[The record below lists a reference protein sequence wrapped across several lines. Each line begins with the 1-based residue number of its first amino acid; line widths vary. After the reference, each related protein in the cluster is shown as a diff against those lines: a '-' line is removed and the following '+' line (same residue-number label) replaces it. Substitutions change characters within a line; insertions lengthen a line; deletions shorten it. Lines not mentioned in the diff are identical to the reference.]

1 MRASVLALR
10 EGRGSVS
17 RKGVQDIQTMEQ
29 EEAQPFLG
37 GVGSLSQK
45 GKKGSARD
53 QGESRPNTH
62 RIRERPRGIHGWAH
76 QGCALGVQ
84 CTILELPESTYY
96 SKKLL
101 IFPVPDKGWVNV
113 FSESKG
119 ETMNCSFFPHRSIG
133 IDFY

>member
-62 RIRERPRGIHGWAH
+62 RIRERPRGIHGCTMYNFRTPRIYLLLKETSDLPSSR
-76 QGCALGVQ
+76 QRLGQRVLR
-84 CTILELPESTYY
+84 I
-96 SKKLL
+96 
-101 IFPVPDKGWVNV
+101 
-113 FSESKG
+113 
-119 ETMNCSFFPHRSIG
+119 
-133 IDFY
+133 